1 MMGWDGTGASAKCR
15 ILHAIMY
22 ARYTTAMQKIDH
34 AALHSKQQAHRSH
47 SSLSTAHARLPACGP
62 ARPRS
67 PPFVHSVRVARMGK
81 GLLGGVEFI
90 VREGTGS
97 AVPVPC
103 RSALVVP
110 LFLFFQFVLGNTVDV
125 FLFFSLRVLLMI
137 LSPS

>member
-1 MMGWDGTGASAKCR
+1 
-15 ILHAIMY
+15 
-22 ARYTTAMQKIDH
+22 
-34 AALHSKQQAHRSH
+34 
-47 SSLSTAHARLPACGP
+47 
-62 ARPRS
+62 
-67 PPFVHSVRVARMGK
+67 MGK